1 MRFNIG
7 LTGAILII
15 FGNICASVI
24 LYFPH
29 KPSGLIPIK
38 SVGRLRVGLTSSDN
52 EIMND
57 SIPCSKDLEKN
68 LQETKKIGQ
77 FIWKNVTKI
86 LQKIITKFNMK
97 YKNIHRNSRFDRMI
111 NLSIE

>member
-15 FGNICASVI
+15 FGNICAGVI

-29 KPSGLIPIK
+29 KPSGLIPRK
-38 SVGRLRVGLTSSDN
+38 SVGRLRARLTSNDN
-52 EIMND
+52 EIADD
-57 SIPCSKDLEKN
+57 SISCSKDLEKN

-77 FIWKNVTKI
+77 FI
-86 LQKIITKFNMK
+86 
-97 YKNIHRNSRFDRMI
+97 
-111 NLSIE
+111 

>member
-1 MRFNIG
+1 MQISHYRYVLKPLTRRTDVLSCVIKMRFNIG

-38 SVGRLRVGLTSSDN
+38 SMGRLQVRLTSSDN
-52 EIMND
+52 ELMNA
-57 SIPCSKDLEKN
+57 SISCSNDLEKI
-68 LQETKKIGQ
+68 LQEKKKIGQ
-77 FIWKNVTKI
+77 FI
-86 LQKIITKFNMK
+86 
-97 YKNIHRNSRFDRMI
+97 
-111 NLSIE
+111 

>member
-15 FGNICASVI
+15 FGNICAGVI

-38 SVGRLRVGLTSSDN
+38 SMGRLQVRLTSSDN
-52 EIMND
+52 KIMNN
-57 SIPCSKDLEKN
+57 SIPCSKDLENN

-77 FIWKNVTKI
+77 FI
-86 LQKIITKFNMK
+86 
-97 YKNIHRNSRFDRMI
+97 
-111 NLSIE
+111 

>member
-1 MRFNIG
+1 MGILILILTNAVSLIMIMISISADITLQMRFNIG

-68 LQETKKIGQ
+68 LQKTKKIG
-77 FIWKNVTKI
+77 
-86 LQKIITKFNMK
+86 
-97 YKNIHRNSRFDRMI
+97 
-111 NLSIE
+111 